1 MINKNKLVFDPADAG
16 NSDYVGSYVIGADG
30 VEISHTLSGGKDGL
44 DVYLINSSIVVTAT
58 DLDIRDLNAAQDN
71 VAISDGTDTLAI
83 NADGSINIT
92 DNGGSLTVDATNLDI
107 RDLVFA
113 TDKVDVSGSTVAVSL
128 LPGGLQ
134 GYADGSVWSAGSIG
148 TEMLAIRKDASG
160 PLTGVADGDF
170 SPLQTDANGL
180 LKVNATM
187 TAAFQYAEDSASADG
202 DIGAFILAVRHD
214 ADTSLVGTD
223 GDYGALQLDSLGR
236 LKVAA
241 DISVVNGFEKAEDS
255 ASANA
260 DIGGYVLSVREDV
273 LAISTSASGDY
284 QSFKTDAL
292 GRLYNN
298 ASSQVMANAA
308 VSVLVT
314 ATDLAATD
322 LVNRKRILI
331 QNLGSKK
338 IYIGKDATV
347 TTANGIELFA
357 GASMELDIGPAV
369 NVHAI
374 SSSGTQDV
382 RVMEL
387 A

>member
-1 MINKNKLVFDPADAG
+1 MINKNKLVFDPADSA
-16 NSDYVGSYVIGADG
+16 NSDFVGSYVIASDG
-30 VEISHTLSGGKDGL
+30 TKITHTTVSGKEGL
-44 DVYLINSSIVVTAT
+44 DVNLINASIVVTAT
-58 DLDIRDLNAAQDN
+58 DLDIRDLDAAQDN
-71 VAISDGTDTLAI
+71 IAISDGTDTLAI
-83 NADGSINIT
+83 NGDGSINIT
-92 DNGGSLTVDATNLDI
+92 DNGGSLTVDASDLDI
-107 RDLVFA
+107 RNLVFA
-113 TDKVDVSGSTVAVSL
+113 TDKVDVSGSDVTVSA
-128 LPGGLQ
+128 LPGSFQ
-134 GYADGSVWSAGSIG
+134 GYADGSVWSAGSFG
-148 TEMLAIRKDASG
+148 AEMLAIRKDAAG

-170 SPLQTDANGL
+170 SPLQVDANGL
-180 LKVNATM
+180 LKV
-187 TAAFQYAEDSASADG
+187 AADVTSNTEYAEDSASSSG
-202 DIGAFILAVRHD
+202 DIGNFILAVRHD
-214 ADTSLVGTD
+214 ADTSLVDTD
-223 GDYGALQLDSLGR
+223 GDYGALQLDASGR

-241 DISVVNGFEKAEDS
+241 DISVVNGFEKAEDAAHVS
-255 ASANA
+255 G
-260 DIGGYVLSVREDV
+260 DIGGYMLSVREDV
-273 LAISTSASGDY
+273 LASSTSASGDY

-292 GRLYNN
+292 GRLYSNDSN
-298 ASSQVMANAA
+298 QTMAHAA
-308 VSVLVT
+308 VPVLIT

-338 IYIGKDATV
+338 IYIGKDSSV